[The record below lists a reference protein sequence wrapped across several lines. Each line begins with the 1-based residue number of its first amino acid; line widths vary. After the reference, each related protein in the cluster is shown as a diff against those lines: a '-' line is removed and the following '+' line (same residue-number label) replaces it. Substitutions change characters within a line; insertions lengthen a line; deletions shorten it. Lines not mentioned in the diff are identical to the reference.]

1 MKFEELPADT
11 QIVAANT
18 LAEAIKQN
26 NPGKEQAESLAQMV
40 GQAFIALYKS
50 ELI

>member
-1 MKFEELPADT
+1 MKFEDLPGNI
-11 QIVAANT
+11 QIVAANA
-18 LAEAIKQN
+18 LAEEIKQN
-26 NPGKEQAESLAQMV
+26 NPEKEQAESLAQMV